1 MIVNKYGNGGGSA
14 SGVTPEQVQQEIQS
28 ALTPYWESGITKEYV
43 DSADTIVYA
52 SATSRMDDVEEIV
65 SSALNEFHEQIMEV
79 SAATSGKAD
88 AANVTANT
96 TMKFPLWNEQGVITG
111 TTGNNLTTTG
121 FYLNGT
127 RRNLIKEAASGDL
140 GDAYA
145 PTSPGSAGQILVS
158 TGNGAPVWSSVTMP
172 DTEEIELPIA
182 AAVNKLKGDFEARL
196 DQQYYKKQ
204 ETNNLLKEK
213 VTAGQVDVQIK
224 NYTDP
229 LFQAVHE
236 TIEDKELPV
245 SAAINELN
253 EAINL
258 IDEVVPAAL
267 VNLNETKVG
276 SESVHTIWRGTQI
289 EYDAITTK
297 DASTL
302 YIIVNE

>member
-1 MIVNKYGNGGGSA
+1 MIVNKYGNGGGGSA

-65 SSALNEFHEQIMEV
+65 SSALNEFHTQILEV
-79 SAATSGKAD
+79 SAAT
-88 AANVTANT
+88 
-96 TMKFPLWNEQGVITG
+96 
-111 TTGNNLTTTG
+111 
-121 FYLNGT
+121 NG
-127 RRNLIKEAASGDL
+127 
-140 GDAYA
+140 
-145 PTSPGSAGQILVS
+145 
-158 TGNGAPVWSSVTMP
+158 
-172 DTEEIELPIA
+172 IELPIA